1 MIKNRILEKIIVILI
16 IALIVIGVGLVSY
29 HFFNR
34 TVVIVSTCLS
44 AAYLLNITLGLYILS
59 SQQRNDRSKKTWLF
73 AFLILPLIAII
84 LFLLFG
90 QQAFKEKKKK
100 DIIQKRKILFEYEDY
115 SFIHDFMSYNYS
127 SEPGLELF
135 AKVVKYSYNLYG
147 TPIYNDAQI
156 RLIEEPTMMFEETIK
171 LIRKAEKSIYLQYF
185 IIEDGSWL
193 DVIVN
198 ELIKKAKE
206 GIKIYLL
213 YDWVGSLFKFK
224 KETKLKLIAN
234 GIKVA
239 KFHAKADLKMRSTIN
254 FRNHRKYL
262 IVDGKYA
269 ITGGSNIGDSYLNID
284 RSIGHW
290 MDLNYFVSGGI
301 VHTMLLEFIH
311 DWYYYVPRS
320 HKLDFDQLINEMG
333 IDQFE
338 IKDYST
344 PSINDI
350 KESTMT
356 CLMHTGPN
364 QSTNSLIEILL
375 MAFANAKKSISI
387 FTPYLFPTE
396 ELIVALCSAANAGID
411 VQIMLPGRTDS
422 SPFIL
427 SMNRL
432 SYKKLISSGVK
443 IYEYSGFMHTKAV
456 LIDNETALLGS
467 YNLDNRA
474 LVINFESLLF
484 IYSKKTNHQIQ
495 KLFLEMTNNS
505 KLVTLQDLEQ
515 KPTAR
520 QVVETIFVN
529 IFQPLL

>member
-1 MIKNRILEKIIVILI
+1 MIKNRILEKIIVVLV
-16 IALIVIGVGLVSY
+16 IALIVIAVGLVSY

-34 TVVIVSTCLS
+34 TVVIVATCLS
-44 AAYLLNITLGLYILS
+44 AGYLLNITIGLYILS

-90 QQAFKEKKKK
+90 QQAFREKKKK

-115 SFIHDFMSYNYS
+115 SFTHDFMRYEYS
-127 SEPGLELF
+127 SILGLELF
-135 AKVVKYSYNLYG
+135 SKVVKYSYNLYG
-147 TPIYNDAQI
+147 SPIYNDAQI

-171 LIRKAEKSIYLQYF
+171 LIRKAEKTIYLQYF
-185 IIEDGSWL
+185 IIQDGSWL
-193 DVIVN
+193 DVIVD
-198 ELIKKAKE
+198 ELIKKAKT

-224 KETKLKLIAN
+224 KETKQKLIAN

-239 KFHAKADLKMRSTIN
+239 RFHVKADLKMRSTIN

-290 MDLNYFVSGGI
+290 IDLNYFVSGGI

-320 HKLDFDQLINEMG
+320 NKLDFDDLINEMG

-338 IKDYST
+338 IKDDCEKTLDDIQKST
-344 PSINDI
+344 IS
-350 KESTMT
+350 
-356 CLMHTGPN
+356 CLIHTGPN

-396 ELIVALCSAANAGID
+396 ELIVVLSSAANAGID
-411 VQIMLPGRTDS
+411 VRIMLPGRTDS

-443 IYEYSGFMHTKAV
+443 IYEYSGFMHTKAI
-456 LIDNETALLGS
+456 LIDNETSLLGS

-474 LVINFESLLF
+474 LVVNFESLLF
-484 IYSKKTNHQIQ
+484 IYSKLTNNQIQ
-495 KLFLEMTNNS
+495 NIFDQMINNS
-505 KLVTLQDLEQ
+505 RLFTMKDLEQ
-515 KPTAR
+515 KPTIR